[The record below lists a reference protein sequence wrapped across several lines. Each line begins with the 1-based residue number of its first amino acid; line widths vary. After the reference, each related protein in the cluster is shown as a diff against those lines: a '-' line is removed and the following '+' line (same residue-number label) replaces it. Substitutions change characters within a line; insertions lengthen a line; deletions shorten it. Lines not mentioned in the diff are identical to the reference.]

1 VPSVP
6 RRLRRA
12 RHRYS
17 SVKRAGATG
26 YAAAQAL
33 LAYAYVLEFHA
44 DHSADAS
51 LDARDLLGACIR
63 QLDAAV
69 LWGEAPVP
77 MLEEYVASLDEQT
90 MYIEVAL
97 RVRASRM
104 DARGFASRRRSRS
117 TPCSLPTVAT
127 LS

>member
-1 VPSVP
+1 
-6 RRLRRA
+6 
-12 RHRYS
+12 
-17 SVKRAGATG
+17 VKRAGATG
-26 YAAAQAL
+26 YAAAEAL

-44 DHSADAS
+44 DHGADVT

-63 QLDAAV
+63 LLDAAV
-69 LWGEAPVP
+69 LCEAPVP
-77 MLEEYVASLDEQT
+77 MIEEYVASLDEQT

-104 DARGFASRRRSRS
+104 DVRGLAPRRRSRS

>member
-1 VPSVP
+1 
-6 RRLRRA
+6 
-12 RHRYS
+12 
-17 SVKRAGATG
+17 VKRAGATG
-26 YAAAQAL
+26 YAAAEAL

-44 DHSADAS
+44 DHSADVS
-51 LDARDLLGACIR
+51 HDARDLLGACIR
-63 QLDAAV
+63 LLDAAV
-69 LWGEAPVP
+69 LWEAPVP
-77 MLEEYVASLDEQT
+77 MIEEYVASLDEQT